1 MPATFDVKKRKN
13 QHKGVIDF
21 PQGLIGFSAVKRFVL
36 IDDPSSKRF
45 VWLAGVDRPELS
57 FLLIDPKAVLN
68 DYEIE
73 ATKSDLEFI
82 GLDSIEDSQIYVI
95 VTLPRNAAEAT
106 VNLKSPILI
115 NTKTSRGMQI
125 VLEQGRYP
133 TQLSLL
139 KEGDPAKTLSK
150 V

>member
-1 MPATFDVKKRKN
+1 MPATFDIKRKKN

-21 PQGLIGFSAVKRFVL
+21 PQGLIGFSSVKRFVL
-36 IDDPSSKRF
+36 IEDPSSKRF

-57 FLLIDPKAVLN
+57 FLLTDPKVVVG

-73 ATKSDLEFI
+73 TGKRDLEFL
-82 GLDSIEDSQIYVI
+82 GLDSINDAQIYVI

-115 NTKTSRGMQI
+115 NTKTGRGMQI
-125 VLEQGRYP
+125 VLEQGCYP